1 MIIGCTLVAISEST
15 PGSALL
21 LQESINPTIYNKL
34 SCHLPWIA
42 DQYDMVFN
50 AGDTDPECEQ
60 GVGDPSTIQEAETTE
75 CRISG
80 YYGNSAFGGE
90 SPCIFPFY
98 WKGKLYEGCNML
110 EHDGFLIR
118 VFYCPIYN
126 TVNKINGINS
136 FTWDDFLMQVC
147 SHFDETVTV

>member
-1 MIIGCTLVAISEST
+1 MPKLR
-15 PGSALL
+15 
-21 LQESINPTIYNKL
+21 NPTPQETNNPAVYTKL

-50 AGDTDPECEQ
+50 AEDTDPECEQ
-60 GVGDPSTIQEAETTE
+60 GVGDPSTIQEEAETTE
-75 CRISG
+75 CRISSYHG
-80 YYGNSAFGGE
+80 SYYDDRDSAFGSE
-90 SPCIFPFY
+90 APCILPFY
-98 WKGKLYEGCNML
+98 WEGKLYEGCNML

-136 FTWDDFLMQVC
+136 FTWVDDFFPQVC
-147 SHFDETVTV
+147 NYRIE